1 MSQGLQI
8 QQKLTGIRAQV
19 DTMRGTFRTRL
30 DQIRSQV
37 WSRAGGLGGGLTPT
51 TPIKTYS
58 QGLAGGRLLN
68 LPNSPLRQR
77 IRSGAQIYPQGPLR
91 IRNPSITPGTGMSVA
106 SRGRFPLGGLGRG
119 PTPIKSYQASSPTP
133 VRTYEQSGSRTPIR
147 TY

>member
-1 MSQGLQI
+1 MSQGLQQLGL

-30 DQIRSQV
+30 DQIRSQM
-37 WSRAGGLGGGLTPT
+37 WSRTAPT

-58 QGLAGGRLLN
+58 QGLAGGLGGGRLL
-68 LPNSPLRQR
+68 NSPLRQR
-77 IRSGAQIYPQGPLR
+77 IRGGAQIYPQGPLG
-91 IRNPSITPGTGMSVA
+91 IRNPSITQGTGMSVA
-106 SRGRFPLGGLGRG
+106 TRGRFPAMGGLNRG

-133 VRTYEQSGSRTPIR
+133 VRTFEQSGSRTPIR